1 MYEAKYGSD
10 TSLDRPHVSGTN
22 HHATRNRHEGDNI
35 IMNILHMKY
44 AVEVAR
50 LGSLNKAAETLII
63 AQPNISRSIKE
74 LEADLGITIFN
85 RSAKGM
91 VLTPEGEEFISYAQS
106 ILKQIDEVEM
116 LYKQGS
122 TKKQKFSISVP
133 RAGYISAAFAEFSKS
148 VSADPAEIFYKETNS
163 QGTINAVLNND
174 YKLGIIRYAE
184 NYDGF
189 FKSMLEEKGLAYE
202 MVAEF
207 SYTLIMSRDNPLAV
221 KDEIRFDDLAPYIEI
236 AHADPY
242 VPTLPLSKVVKDELP
257 DNISRRIFV
266 FERASQYDLLSEN
279 PETFMWISPAPQ
291 KVLDRYGLV
300 QRACAEN
307 KKIYKDVLIYREGY
321 KLSKLDKQFITELCE
336 SRRKHLK

>member
-1 MYEAKYGSD
+1 
-10 TSLDRPHVSGTN
+10 
-22 HHATRNRHEGDNI
+22 
-35 IMNILHMKY
+35 MNILHMKY

-106 ILKQIDEVEM
+106 ILRQIDEVEM

-122 TKKQKFSISVP
+122 PKKQKFSISVP
-133 RAGYISAAFAEFSKS
+133 RACYISDAFAKFSKS
-148 VSADPAEIFYKETNS
+148 ISEDPAEIFYKETNS
-163 QGTINAVLNND
+163 QRTIQNVLNND

-184 NYDGF
+184 NYDKF

-207 SYTLIMSRDNPLAV
+207 SYVLIMNRENPLAL
-221 KDEIRFDDLAPYIEI
+221 KSEISFDDLPPYIEI

-242 VPTLPLSKVVKDELP
+242 VPSLPLSVVKKDELP
-257 DNISRRIFV
+257 DNIDRRIFI
-266 FERASQYDLLSEN
+266 FERASQFDLLSEN
-279 PETFMWISPAPQ
+279 PDTFMWVSPASR

-300 QRACAEN
+300 QKKCVDN

-321 KLSKLDKQFITELCE
+321 KLSNLDRQFITELCE
-336 SRRKHLK
+336 SRRKYLK

>member
-1 MYEAKYGSD
+1 
-10 TSLDRPHVSGTN
+10 
-22 HHATRNRHEGDNI
+22 
-35 IMNILHMKY
+35 MNILHMKY

-50 LGSLNKAAETLII
+50 LGSLNKAAETLLI

-106 ILKQIDEVEM
+106 ILRQIDEVEM

-122 TKKQKFSISVP
+122 PKKQKFSISVP
-133 RAGYISAAFAEFSKS
+133 RACYISDAFAKFSKS
-148 VSADPAEIFYKETNS
+148 ISEDPAEIFYKETNS
-163 QGTINAVLNND
+163 QRTIQNVLNND

-184 NYDGF
+184 NYDKF

-202 MVAEF
+202 MIAEF
-207 SYTLIMSRDNPLAV
+207 SYVLIMNRENPLAL
-221 KDEIRFDDLAPYIEI
+221 KSEISFDDLPPYIEI

-242 VPTLPLSKVVKDELP
+242 VPSLPLSVVKKDELP
-257 DNISRRIFV
+257 DNIDRRIFI
-266 FERASQYDLLSEN
+266 FERASQFDLLSEN
-279 PETFMWISPAPQ
+279 PDTFMWVSPASQ

-300 QRACAEN
+300 QKKCVDN
-307 KKIYKDVLIYREGY
+307 KKIYKDILIYREGY
-321 KLSKLDKQFITELCE
+321 KQSNLDRQFITELCE
-336 SRRKHLK
+336 SRRKYLK